1 MSYSRWGN
9 SFWYTYWMVG
19 GKPGKE
25 IFAVCTVENFLESEI
40 RADPWAC
47 AVKCYYIQQRRS
59 TSHVPTRAQ
68 LCELVGYMLEFLDDV
83 SLERTE

>member
-1 MSYSRWGN
+1 MSYSRWGD

-25 IFAVCTVENFLESEI
+25 IFMVCSVESFLESEI

-47 AVKCYYIQQRRS
+47 AMRCYKVCEE
-59 TSHVPTRAQ
+59 TPGFATPTRTQ
-68 LCELVGYMLEFLDDV
+68 LHELVGYMLDFLEDV